1 MVMESDPF
9 VNAEGIAIDDIHV
22 YDNVFGIYEGPP
34 LTSAVI
40 NQPSVSGNNWID
52 FVSGGKLVASVNP
65 NGQNMGNTNVQA
77 FIYAGA
83 VRNNGDQ
90 YYHNRN
96 ITIKPATINL
106 ADSATVR
113 FYFLDS
119 ETEALIAASGCGVCT
134 KPAMVTELGVSKFS
148 SADVLE
154 NGNLA
159 DNTGGNWLFII
170 PSNVKKIPFDKGYYA
185 EFNVI
190 DFSEFWLNDGAI
202 TNDQPLPVEL
212 VSFTATK
219 NSNGDVDA
227 AWITA
232 SENNTA
238 RFEIE
243 VARGNEEFSQNK
255 FQKIGEVNSY
265 GNSTS
270 EQRYQFTDVESNKRG
285 VRYYRLKIVDHDGQY
300 SYSPIRSVVFDDE
313 LKWVVY
319 PNPSAGIFNVVY
331 QAPAGEMVYIKI
343 HDPNGKLVRQLRVT
357 ANAFVQKSVID
368 LDGPQFSSG
377 MYLVEVLAGEKKQVF
392 RIIKK

>member
-1 MVMESDPF
+1 
-9 VNAEGIAIDDIHV
+9 
-22 YDNVFGIYEGPP
+22 
-34 LTSAVI
+34 
-40 NQPSVSGNNWID
+40 
-52 FVSGGKLVASVNP
+52 
-65 NGQNMGNTNVQA
+65 
-77 FIYAGA
+77 
-83 VRNNGDQ
+83 
-90 YYHNRN
+90 
-96 ITIKPATINL
+96 
-106 ADSATVR
+106 
-113 FYFLDS
+113 
-119 ETEALIAASGCGVCT
+119 
-134 KPAMVTELGVSKFS
+134 
-148 SADVLE
+148 
-154 NGNLA
+154 
-159 DNTGGNWLFII
+159 
-170 PSNVKKIPFDKGYYA
+170 
-185 EFNVI
+185 
-190 DFSEFWLNDGAI
+190 
-202 TNDQPLPVEL
+202 L

-343 HDPNGKLVRQLRVT
+343 HGPHGKLVRQLRVT

-368 LDGPQFSSG
+368 LDSPQFSSG